1 MALLRKALSL
11 LTGDSGVRPLKGL
24 TERQLIELETEIG
37 RTVFGPV
44 PHGHRREFFCLDAHT
59 WIWYEEW
66 KDEETGK
73 KRALT
78 TRYEVH
84 ENGILKAQD
93 GATYKFIEGEEL
105 QNLALATKLYY
116 EQVMRG
122 IYRRDPSTGQLL
134 TDEPAT
140 IE

>member
-1 MALLRKALSL
+1 MSILKKALTL
-11 LTGDSGVRPLKGL
+11 LTGNPGVRPLQGL

-44 PHGHRREFFCLDAHT
+44 PAGHRREFFCLDAHT

-73 KRALT
+73 PKALT

-93 GATYKFIEGEEL
+93 GAQYKFIEGEEL

-122 IYRRDPSTGQLL
+122 VYRRDPHTGQLL
-134 TDEPAT
+134 TDTPAT

>member
-1 MALLRKALSL
+1 MSILKKALTL

-66 KDEETGK
+66 KDDETGK
-73 KRALT
+73 MKSLT

-93 GATYKFIEGEEL
+93 GASYRFIEGEEL

-122 IYRRDPSTGQLL
+122 VYRRDPYTGQLL
-134 TDEPAT
+134 TATPAT

>member
-1 MALLRKALSL
+1 MSLLKKALTL
-11 LTGDSGVRPLKGL
+11 LTGDNKIRPLEGL
-24 TERQLIELETEIG
+24 TERQLIELESEIG

-44 PHGHRREFFCLDAHT
+44 PAGHRREFFCLDDHT
-59 WIWYEEW
+59 WVWYEEW
-66 KDEETGK
+66 VDEHRK
-73 KRALT
+73 KQSMT

-84 ENGILKAQD
+84 ESGILKAQD
-93 GATYKFIEGEEL
+93 GKSYKFIEGEEL

-122 IYRRDPSTGQLL
+122 VYRRDPHTGKEL
-134 TDEPAT
+134 TETPAT